1 MKIQQ
6 HINKKENQRCWN
18 FYQIKEMRKQVI
30 QTVAQFISPT
40 LLEQT
45 ASSKSNLDFYGER
58 LYNYKREKCILN

>member
-6 HINKKENQRCWN
+6 HINKKKNQRCWN

-30 QTVAQFISPT
+30 HTVGQINSPK
-40 LLEQT
+40 
-45 ASSKSNLDFYGER
+45 SSLDFYGER